1 MKLTGISKSAFAA
14 ALSVMAVIKSVGC
27 SRSDDDSSAE
37 AQNDTVQ
44 HRDSA
49 DHGDY
54 AEPDLPID
62 ANPFIEP
69 EANGATTVAR
79 PGYSDARDQ
88 ADYLV
93 STSSRRLYY
102 DLDTA
107 ITILLQRDEQGSGVT
122 ISHPGGGRVSGEQPY
137 FENPD
142 TVIRKTI
149 SNAAI
154 CR

>member
-14 ALSVMAVIKSVGC
+14 ALSVMAVIKSVAG

-37 AQNDTVQ
+37 ARNDTVQ
-44 HRDSA
+44 YRDST
-49 DHGDY
+49 DPCDSV
-54 AEPDLPID
+54 EPDLPID
-62 ANPFIEP
+62 ANPCIEP
-69 EANGATTVAR
+69 DANDATTVAR
-79 PGYSDARDQ
+79 PGYSDARGQ

-93 STSSRRLYY
+93 STSSRRHYY

-107 ITILLQRDEQGSGVT
+107 ITTLLQRDAPGSGVT
-122 ISHPGGGRVSGEQPY
+122 VAHPGGGSMSGERPY

-154 CR
+154 GR